1 MGNKARYF
9 CVLYSWYH
17 QAWEKRINVLR
28 DTKRPR
34 VLLIESL
41 TSCRLFYCFTGRA
54 PRWKRTFLDTNV
66 SLCFQKRLV
75 QFSNLPKW
83 LNRLYCAWQAAL
95 FVVKYSCSNKSNL
108 GFITLMQ
115 RCESSNFNSCFFS
128 WWIYYGALRNSSHF
142 PWHSK
147 ERLRTPRSQ
156 LSILRVSRFCSP

>member
-9 CVLYSWYH
+9 CVLHSWYH

-128 WWIYYGALRNSSHF
+128 YHDEFIMEHYVIPLIFHNIAKNVYEHPGHNC
-142 PWHSK
+142 
-147 ERLRTPRSQ
+147 
-156 LSILRVSRFCSP
+156 LSCT